1 MTEEQ
6 PATPAEAESG
16 AAVKCSD
23 LLACPFCGGLPAYR
37 TTPEGGHFVD
47 CDGCQASTKL
57 VYPDKTDPK
66 PLVREA
72 WNARDDHAAAIG
84 SKWKTNSS
92 LEEWFPMT
100 AEELDRLR
108 VQLAGCAVA
117 ALDGSESQEAKP
129 HSYGWSPAY
138 ADVLKLRRE
147 YERLLRELRD
157 TREHWLALAKDY
169 RSRAAEWVIG
179 NPMHT
184 QRLAEAK
191 SLENCAYALAVALQ
205 ANRH

>member
-1 MTEEQ
+1 M
-6 PATPAEAESG
+6 
-16 AAVKCSD
+16 
-23 LLACPFCGGLPAYR
+23 
-37 TTPEGGHFVD
+37 D

-66 PLVREA
+66 ALVREA

-100 AEELDRLR
+100 AEQLDQLR

-147 YERLLRELRD
+147 YDRLRREVQ
-157 TREHWLALAKDY
+157 TTVEHWREMEKDY
-169 RSRAAEWVIG
+169 RARAREWATG
-179 NPMHT
+179 DPMH
-184 QRLAEAK
+184 EARN
-191 SLENCAYALAVALQ
+191 SSADMLGNCAYALDATLQ
-205 ANRH
+205 ANE